1 MTIIRRQEVPYL
13 NKEVLELYN
22 NVTIVSTE
30 GVFIKMNV
38 LILCASSQSL
48 KNGFHEED
56 DEHTIITEF
65 SLEELKQVKDF
76 CLRGSCDVIAES
88 ILKAF
93 GLLTITKINLENIKD
108 EKNDHQAE
116 DKLDF
121 QSAIDTLLE
130 NSLMKDENNIDIK
143 HWSVLGTHIFHVR
156 FRDYS
161 PHYCDTYVYH
171 YVYICNVQRSADTSF
186 SVLME

>member
-38 LILCASSQSL
+38 LILCATSQSL

-93 GLLTITKINLENIKD
+93 GLLKKTRINCDSDENVE
-108 EKNDHQAE
+108 EKA
-116 DKLDF
+116 DKLEF
-121 QSAIDTLLE
+121 QSAMDILE
-130 NSLMKDENNIDIK
+130 NSLVNKDESIDIK
-143 HWSVLGTHIFHVR
+143 HEPLEDLEPDSNPVIKKRGMYIFLKAYLWGRQVG
-156 FRDYS
+156 
-161 PHYCDTYVYH
+161 
-171 YVYICNVQRSADTSF
+171 I
-186 SVLME
+186 

>member
-38 LILCASSQSL
+38 LILCATSQSL

-93 GLLTITKINLENIKD
+93 GLLTITKINFENIVD
-108 EKNDHQAE
+108 EKNDHLAE
-116 DKLDF
+116 DKLEF
-121 QSAIDTLLE
+121 QSAMDTLLE
-130 NSLMKDENNIDIK
+130 NSMIKDENNIDIK
-143 HWSVLGTHIFHVR
+143 HEPLEDLERGSNLEC
-156 FRDYS
+156 YS
-161 PHYCDTYVYH
+161 SDDDLPISLVTKKRGK
-171 YVYICNVQRSADTSF
+171 YIY
-186 SVLME
+186 L